1 MQEDLRHTNE
11 LGDLQDTSYWV
22 KRDLKTFQKA
32 FWSTIKY
39 APFLLLA
46 TLILATLT
54 QYAYQF
60 LSLGA
65 IIRTTVVYYPIILL
79 LYFLLYVMV
88 NKGYNISKTG
98 TTVDESR
105 SENESHK
112 T

>member
-1 MQEDLRHTNE
+1 MTEDAQHTNE
-11 LGDLQDTSYWV
+11 LGDLKDTSYWV
-22 KRDLKTFQKA
+22 KRDLQTFQKA
-32 FWSTIKY
+32 FRSTIKFS
-39 APFLLLA
+39 PLLLLA

-79 LYFLLYVMV
+79 LYFLFYVIV
-88 NKGYNISKTG
+88 NKGHNVSKTG
-98 TTVDESR
+98 TTLDESR
-105 SENESHK
+105 NENESHK